1 MKLTKLSLVAA
12 LALTATSAFA
22 IENVKVDGQAVFY
35 YQTVDS
41 DAGSNSLFSK
51 DNALNNIG
59 PVNAGTTANVGV
71 TVGVTADLGAG
82 FGAGVRGFYLD
93 TLGLEGNFVGAPQ
106 QIADAG
112 DPIGGAG
119 WLGEG
124 YITYTLGNTM
134 IKAGRQELDTPY
146 AFTEKWNVFP
156 TTFDATV
163 IVNKDIQ
170 DITLVGAFISES
182 NGHLSM
188 DTFNSVGANAGNLG
202 ATRATQIGNGAYMLA
217 GHYTGVANTTI
228 NAYAYNLRSFA
239 TAYWFDAVTK
249 FAGTDVFEGIT
260 AKVAY
265 TNVELDTAGANDTD
279 AFTAELS
286 TKVGN
291 VALSAAYSDVSTG
304 DVGIYN
310 LAGAGIKTKLYTANI
325 FGDGDEAG
333 ATDTE
338 AWKVKASGEL
348 MGVGVTAQYA
358 NYDHGATAGGGMPF
372 GPVAG
377 QDADNFELILK
388 KKVADI
394 NLFLAYMYTDNV
406 NFTNRAGESDTIR
419 FIARYNF

>member
-12 LALTATSAFA
+12 LALTTTSAFA

-41 DAGSNSLFSK
+41 AAGSNSLFSK
-51 DNALNNIG
+51 DNLLNNVGG
-59 PVNAGTTANVGV
+59 PVTAGTTANVGV
-71 TVGVTADLGAG
+71 NIGITADLGAG
-82 FGAGVRGFYLD
+82 FGAGARGYYLD
-93 TLGLEGNFVGAPQ
+93 TLGLEGNIVSTAQ
-106 QIADAG
+106 QIADAS
-112 DPIGGAG
+112 DPAGGAG

-124 YITYTLGNTM
+124 YITYAFGNTM
-134 IKAGRQELDTPY
+134 IKAGRQELDTPF

-170 DITLVGAFISES
+170 DITLVGAFVSES
-182 NGHLSM
+182 NGHVSM
-188 DTFNSVGANAGNLG
+188 DNFGSVGANAGNLG
-202 ATRATQIGNGAYMLA
+202 AGAQIGNGAYMLA
-217 GHYTGVANTTI
+217 GHYTGVENTTI

-265 TNVELDTAGANDTD
+265 TNVELDTANANDTD

-291 VALSAAYSDVSTG
+291 IALSAAYSDVGTG

-310 LAGAGIKTKLYTANI
+310 LAGASIKTKLYTANI

-338 AWKVKASGEL
+338 SWKVKASGDL

-358 NYDHGATAGGGMPF
+358 NYEHGNSAGGVAPF

-377 QDADNFELILK
+377 QDADSFELILK

-394 NLFLAYMYTDNV
+394 NLFLAYMYTDNI
-406 NFTNRAGESDTIR
+406 NFTNRTGEADTIR